1 MGALVDMAGTGA
13 CDVVVVGAGIVGA
26 ACAFYLA
33 DAGLS
38 VTVVER
44 GSVAAGT
51 TSEGEG
57 NILVSDKRPGPELD
71 LALLS
76 NRLWRQLPDGIGER
90 AELETKGGLVVARSS
105 AQLRRL
111 SDLAGEQRMAGVV
124 VRDVTA
130 GEARELEPHL
140 AEDLA
145 GAAYYPEDMQV
156 QPMLAA
162 ALLLR
167 AARRRGAKVRFRDEV
182 RGVSRSGAR
191 VTGVETAAGRIS
203 AGLVL
208 NAAGTASAAV
218 AALAGVPLAVEP
230 RRGFIVVTEPLP
242 RVIRHKVYS
251 SDYVDNVDS
260 GNAGLEMSTV
270 VEGTA
275 SGTVLIGASRERVG
289 LDRSGGLRVAALL
302 CRGALRLFPMLAE
315 VRAIRYYAGFR
326 PYCPDHLPVIGADP
340 RLEGLF
346 HASGHEGAGIG
357 LAPATGYLVAAQV
370 TGATPEI
377 ALEPF
382 SAGRFKS

>member
-1 MGALVDMAGTGA
+1 MVGTGP

-51 TSEGEG
+51 TGEGEG

-76 NRLWRQLPDGIGER
+76 NRLWHQLPDEIGKR

-105 AQLRRL
+105 TQLRRL
-111 SDLAGEQRMAGVV
+111 RDLASKQRSAGVV

-140 AEDLA
+140 AEDLT

-167 AARRRGAKVRFRDEV
+167 AARHRGAKVRFREEV
-182 RGVSRSGAR
+182 RRVSRSGAR
-191 VTGVETAAGRIS
+191 VTGVDTTTGHIS

-218 AALAGVPLAVEP
+218 AALAGVPLPVEP

-251 SDYVDNVDS
+251 ADYVDNVGS
-260 GNAGLEMSTV
+260 GNAGLETATV

-275 SGTVLIGASRERVG
+275 SGTLLIGASRERVG
-289 LDRSGGLRVAALL
+289 FDRSGGLGVVTLL
-302 CRGALRLFPMLAE
+302 CSGALRLFPMLAD

-357 LAPATGYLVAAQV
+357 LAPATGHLIAAQV
-370 TGATPEI
+370 TGAPLEV

-382 SAGRFKS
+382 SAGRFES